1 MINHLLLSF
10 CTQSGG
16 PSVILAP
23 QIAPPDYCG
32 LSWFAC
38 LFCFWPVGI
47 CAILKSNEVTNT
59 DSGILMQINQC
70 NVLTADF
77 HCYSIVWIKYSH
89 MNFNYNDLFI
99 RVLASTRTKC
109 RPIINLEKWR
119 IGLVWLGIPEMYTY
133 TFL

>member
-38 LFCFWPVGI
+38 LFCFWPVAI
-47 CAILKSNEVTNT
+47 CAIVKSNEVTNT
-59 DSGILMQINQC
+59 DSGIHEFQL
-70 NVLTADF
+70 
-77 HCYSIVWIKYSH
+77 Y
-89 MNFNYNDLFI
+89 DLFI
-99 RVLASTRTKC
+99 SVLVLELNAVLLFWKSGGLAWSGLEYQKC
-109 RPIINLEKWR
+109 IHTHSYRL
-119 IGLVWLGIPEMYTY
+119 YTSVPV
-133 TFL
+133 